1 MLKKLLFTV
10 TLSLI
15 VTMTFA
21 QSGTLRGK
29 IRDKDTKEPI
39 PFANIIIEAG
49 GKQYGGS
56 TTDFDGNYTIR
67 PIPPGSYDVKAT
79 YVGYKPLMITGVR
92 IINDK
97 VEFLDVVME
106 STTTTL
112 ETFEVVEYKVPLI
125 DKDQTSSGRTMT
137 SEEIAKMP
145 ARGAASVAITV
156 GGVFSADGEV
166 GSIRGQRSE
175 GTAMYIDGVRV
186 RGSSSLPQ
194 AALEQVTVITGGT
207 PAQYGDA
214 TGGII
219 NVTTKG
225 PSRDFG
231 AGFEL
236 ITSQLFDSYNYNL
249 LGFNIQGPLL
259 KSKDPNQTTSLL
271 GFFIAGEATY
281 VKDPRPFSTPTY
293 KVNNDL
299 LSQIKETPYRPTGLG
314 FGTYQNAAYIR
325 QGDLEDLDAKENAQS
340 YGFNIS
346 GKIDVRTTQNTNL
359 TFGGSYNWGGGRLW
373 NFTNSLLNSENNG
386 EFNNTTWR
394 VYGRFTQRFPSD
406 KDSRA
411 FVKNIFYSIQADY
424 SKVYNVSQSY
434 YHKDEFFKYGYVGKF
449 TTTKIRSYELGA
461 DTSLGYEDIWVH
473 NGYRDIMYDFE
484 PSSMNPGLSSY
495 TSQYYSLYPKNSGLY
510 SNYTLVQAGGGLLNG
525 QTPTSIYSLWANT
538 GTPYGAYSKVDATQ
552 IGLIAQGSAD
562 IGNHAVVFGFQY
574 EQRIDR
580 GYSVGATALW
590 TLMRQLTNRH
600 IEQRDLANPIPVF
613 DANGIFQD
621 TVNYQRLY
629 DAASQS
635 FFDMNLREKLGLAK
649 NSLDWIDLDNYDP
662 STFSMDM
669 FSADELLNQ
678 GNSYVSYF
686 GYDHTGKPLNRKPTF
701 DDFFTAK
708 DENGN
713 YTRQIGAFEPIYMAG
728 WISDK
733 FAFND
738 LIFNIGLRVDRYDA
752 NQKVLKDPYLLFE
765 AKTVDEVNDLG
776 NHPSN
781 MNGDYV
787 VYVND
792 VKNPSQIVG
801 YRNGSVWFNAD
812 GKEISDPS
820 VLETGSG
827 IAPYLVDPNN
837 KVVNSGA
844 FKDYEP
850 NLSFMPRISFSF
862 PISDEALFFAH
873 YDVLTKRPT
882 DGERLNPVD
891 YYFIYSVGQSAIN
904 NPNLKPERT
913 VDYELGFQQK
923 LNNFSSLKF
932 SAYYREIRNLVQVYR
947 YSGAYPVPYISFN
960 NIDFGTVKGMTIDY
974 DLRRISNAWIKASY
988 TMQFAD
994 GTGSS
999 ATDGINLV
1007 RTGQPNLRTTNPLS
1021 IDRRH
1026 AVSLIVDFRYSEG
1039 KKYDGPVITRRI
1051 KGTDKVKTIALLENT
1066 GFNVT
1071 FTGGSGTPYSRQA
1084 NPTSAILGGG
1094 NSLLQGSING
1104 SRLPWQFRMDARID
1118 RDMSFKYGKAE
1129 EESKKKRI
1137 DMNVYL
1143 QILNVLNVKNVMG
1156 VYRFTGNPDDD
1167 GYLAAAEFQNQIES
1181 QNDPQAFRDLYI
1193 LRVNNPFNYSLPRR
1207 IRLGVIVNF

>member
-1 MLKKLLFTV
+1 MLKKLLFSI
-10 TLSLI
+10 TLGLI
-15 VTMTFA
+15 ATLTFA

-29 IRDKDTKEPI
+29 IRDKDSKEPI

-49 GKQYGGS
+49 GKQFGGS

-67 PIPPGSYDVKAT
+67 PIPPGTYDVKAT
-79 YVGYKPLMITGVR
+79 YVGYKPLLIRGV
-92 IINDK
+92 IIKNDK
-97 VEFLDVVME
+97 VEFLDITME
-106 STTTTL
+106 STATTL
-112 ETFEVVEYKVPLI
+112 ETFEVVDYKVPLI

-156 GGVFSADGEV
+156 GGVFSQDGEV

-175 GTAMYIDGVRV
+175 GTAYYIDGVRV

-194 AALEQVTVITGGT
+194 AAIEQVTVITGGT

-214 TGGII
+214 TGGSI

-225 PSRDFG
+225 PSREFG

-236 ITSQLFDSYNYNL
+236 ISSQLFDSYDYNL

-259 KSKDPNQTTSLL
+259 KSKDPSQTTSLL
-271 GFFIAGEATY
+271 GFFLAGEASY
-281 VKDPRPFSTPTY
+281 AKDTRPFSTPSY
-293 KVNNDL
+293 RLNDDL
-299 LSQIKETPYRPTGLG
+299 LAKIKQNPYRPSGLG
-314 FGTYQNAAYIR
+314 FGTFQNAAYIH
-325 QGDLEDLDAKENAQS
+325 QSDMIELDAKENGQQYAI
-340 YGFNIS
+340 NLS
-346 GKIDVRTTQNTNL
+346 GKIDVRTTPNTNL
-359 TFGGSYNWGGGRLW
+359 TFGGSYNYGTGRIYSY
-373 NFTNSLLNSENNG
+373 TNSLLNSENNG
-386 EFNNTTWR
+386 QSDNTTWR

-424 SKVYNVSQSY
+424 TKVLNISQSY

-449 TTTKIRSYELGA
+449 TTTKERSYESGS
-461 DTSLGYEDIWVH
+461 DTVLDYRNVWVH
-473 NGYRDIMYDFE
+473 NGYRDVMYDFV
-484 PSSMNPGLSSY
+484 PSDMNPGLANY
-495 TSQYYSLYPKNSGLY
+495 TSQYYSLYPRNSGLY

-525 QTPTSIYSLWANT
+525 QTPTSVYSLWTNT
-538 GTPYGAYSKVDATQ
+538 GSPYGSYTKTDASQ
-552 IGLIAQGSAD
+552 IGIIAQGSAD
-562 IGNHAVVFGFQY
+562 IGNHAINFGFQY
-574 EQRIDR
+574 EQRVDR
-580 GYSVGATALW
+580 GYAVGATGLW
-590 TLMRQLTNRH
+590 TLMRQLTNKH
-600 IEQRDLANPIPVF
+600 IEQRDLYNPIPVV
-613 DANGIFQD
+613 DANGVFQD
-621 TVNYQRLY
+621 TINYNRLY
-629 DAASQS
+629 DAASQAY
-635 FFDMNLREKLGLAK
+635 FDIKLREKLGMAK
-649 NSLDWIDLDNYDP
+649 DGLNWIDLDSYDP

-678 GNSYVSYF
+678 GNAYVTYF
-686 GYDHTGKPLNRKPTF
+686 GYDHTGKKLTKQPSF
-701 DDFFTAK
+701 DDFFTAR
-708 DENGN
+708 DDNGN
-713 YTRQIGAFEPIYMAG
+713 YTRHIGAFEPIYMAG
-728 WISDK
+728 YISDK

-765 AKTVDEVNDLG
+765 AKTVKEVTDLG
-776 NHPSN
+776 THPSN
-781 MNGDYV
+781 MGDDYI

-792 VKNPSQIVG
+792 IKNPSSILG
-801 YRNGSVWFNAD
+801 YRNNNVWYNAD
-812 GKEISDPS
+812 GAEISDPS
-820 VLETGSG
+820 VLDPGTGIS
-827 IAPYLVDPNN
+827 PYLVDPNN

-850 NLSFMPRISFSF
+850 NVSFMPRISFSF

-873 YDVLTKRPT
+873 YDVLSKRPT
-882 DGERLNPVD
+882 DGERLNPID
-891 YYFIYSVGQSAIN
+891 YYFIYSAGTNPIN
-904 NPNLKPERT
+904 NPNLLPERT

-923 LNNFSSLKF
+923 LNAFSSLKF

-947 YSGAYPVPYISFN
+947 FSGAYPVSYISYSN
-960 NIDFGTVKGMTIDY
+960 LDFGTVKGMTIDY

-1026 AVSLIVDFRYSEG
+1026 SISLIVDFRYAEG
-1039 KKYDGPVITRRI
+1039 KKYNGPVITRQI
-1051 KGTDKVKTIALLENT
+1051 KGTEKVKTIALLENT

-1071 FTGGSGTPYSRQA
+1071 FTGGSGTPYSRQS

-1118 RDMSFKYGKAE
+1118 RDMSFSYGKE
-1129 EESKKKRI
+1129 VEGKKRRSL
-1137 DMNVYL
+1137 DVNVYL
-1143 QILNVLNVKNVMG
+1143 QVLNVLNSKNVMA
-1156 VYRFTGNPDDD
+1156 VYRYTGNADDD
-1167 GYLAAAEFQNQIES
+1167 GFLTAAEFQNQIES
-1181 QNDPQAFRDLYI
+1181 QNDSQSFRDLYT
-1193 LRVNNPFNYSLPRR
+1193 LRVNNPYNYSLPRR
-1207 IRLGVIVNF
+1207 IRLGVVVNF